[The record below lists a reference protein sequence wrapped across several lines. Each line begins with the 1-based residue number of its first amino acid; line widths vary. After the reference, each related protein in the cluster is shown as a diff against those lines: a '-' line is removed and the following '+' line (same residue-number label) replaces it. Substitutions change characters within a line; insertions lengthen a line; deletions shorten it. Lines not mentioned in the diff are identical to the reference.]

1 MRRTDQTNIT
11 TTQLNG
17 MKQYITTLLLLFT
30 LASQAQRLVSGR
42 VVDGYNQQ
50 PVEYAMVQLVPSGQL
65 LAADKEGF
73 FSVPVSGDTARLLIT
88 GIGYKAQRAT
98 LTAGL
103 PNQTVALDRGMVDLK
118 ELVLTAT
125 HTGQNLISKIDLH
138 LRPVKSAQELLR
150 NVPGLFIAQHQGGG
164 KAEQIFLRG
173 FDIDHGTDIAI
184 AVDGMP
190 VNMVSHAHGQGY
202 ADMHFIIPELVKK
215 IDYGKGP
222 YNISMGN
229 LNTAGHVQLETLDK
243 LDANRVQAE
252 AGSFN
257 TFRGLAMLKLLDGQ
271 KQNAY
276 IASELLYSNGPFA
289 NPQGFNRFNAQL
301 RYNAQPAGNAQFSFI
316 ASALNSR
323 WDAGGQLPQR
333 AVDAGL
339 VDRFGQLDAE
349 GGYTGR
355 INATAKLSQQ
365 WQRSS
370 LQQQVYYSRYHF
382 NLYSNF
388 TFFLNDSINGD
399 QIRQREKR
407 DIWGYQARYER
418 KGQWGRASATTI
430 LGMGIRHDQTRG
442 SELAH
447 TQYRK
452 LLLGRTQWGDIAETN
467 GWAYAE
473 ERLALGKWVLQPGI
487 RADFFSFG
495 YKDRLTASASRQ
507 NRAIVSPRF
516 TAQYNAA
523 KNLQLFAKLGKGF
536 HSNDARVVLD
546 NTAREILPAVYGTD
560 IGFSYKP
567 LPKLFVQVAAWHLA
581 SGQEFVY
588 VGDEGIVEP
597 GGRSRRSGVDLSLR
611 YQLGQHFFADVNGNW
626 ARARAV
632 GEPKGSDFIPL
643 APRFTSTG
651 GLQYQATK
659 GFTGSLRYRYIQNRP
674 ANEDGSVTAL
684 GYFVADAALQYR
696 AKGYELGLVAENIFN
711 TRWNEA
717 QFETTSRLRN
727 EAAPVTELHFTPGNP
742 FFVKATLAIN
752 F

>member
-1 MRRTDQTNIT
+1 MM
-11 TTQLNG
+11 
-17 MKQYITTLLLLFT
+17 MKQYSTALFVLL
-30 LASQAQRLVSGR
+30 SVICHAQRTVSGR
-42 VVDGYNQQ
+42 VIDKSNQQ
-50 PVEYAMVQLVPSGQL
+50 PVEYAMVQLMPAGQWQ
-65 LAADKEGF
+65 AADKEGF
-73 FSVPVSGDTARLLIT
+73 FNITVNSDTARVLIS
-88 GIGYKAQRAT
+88 GIGYEAQQAT
-98 LTAGL
+98 LSAGW
-103 PNQTVALDRGMVDLK
+103 PNQTVSLNRGVVDLK
-118 ELVLTAT
+118 ELVLTAMPV
-125 HTGQNLISKIDLH
+125 GQNVIGKIDLH

-184 AVDGMP
+184 AVDGLP
-190 VNMVSHAHGQGY
+190 VNLVSHAHGQGY

-222 YNISMGN
+222 YNIAFGN
-229 LNTAGHVQLETLDK
+229 FNTAGHVQLETLEK
-243 LDANRVQAE
+243 LSNNTVQAE

-257 TFRGLAMLKLLDGQ
+257 TIRGLAMLQLLNG
-271 KQNAY
+271 KRHNAY
-276 IASELLYSNGPFA
+276 IASELLYSNGPFEQ
-289 NPQGFNRFNAQL
+289 PQGFNRFNAHL
-301 RYNAQPAGNAQFSFI
+301 RYNAQLSQRTQLSII

-339 VDRFGQLDAE
+339 VGRFGQLDAE

-355 INATAKLSQQ
+355 LNATAKLTQQ
-365 WQRSS
+365 WGRSS

-407 DIWGYQARYER
+407 DIFGYQARYEH
-418 KGQWGRASATTI
+418 KGRWGRAMLTSMGA
-430 LGMGIRHDQTRG
+430 LGIRHDQTYG
-442 SELAH
+442 SELAN
-447 TQYRK
+447 TLQRK
-452 LLLGRTQWGDIAETN
+452 QLLGRTQWGDIAETN
-467 GWAYAE
+467 GWAYTE
-473 ERLALGKWVLQPGI
+473 QRLTLGKWVLQPSV
-487 RADFFSFG
+487 RADFFRFG
-495 YKDRLTASASRQ
+495 YQDRLTGAAQSQSK
-507 NRAIVSPRF
+507 AIVSPRL
-516 TAQYNAA
+516 TVQYNAA
-523 KNLQLFAKLGKGF
+523 NNLQLFAKLGKGF
-536 HSNDARVVLD
+536 HSNDTRVVLD
-546 NTAREILPAVYGTD
+546 NTARHILPAVYGTD
-560 IGFSYKP
+560 IGFTYKP
-567 LPKLFVQVAAWHLA
+567 LPQLLVQATVWHLA

-611 YQLGQHFFADVNGNW
+611 YQLGKHWFADVNGNW

-643 APRFTSTG
+643 APHFTSTG
-651 GLQYQATK
+651 GLQYQAAK
-659 GFTGSLRYRYIQNRP
+659 GLTGSLRYRYIQNRP

-684 GYFVADAALQYR
+684 GYWVADAALQYR
-696 AKGYELGLVAENIFN
+696 VKRYEIGLVAENIFN

-717 QFETTSRLRN
+717 QFATTSRLRN

-742 FFVKATLAIN
+742 FFVKASLAIH